1 MLFSPLNCSFSFY
14 LNFFHLLSF
23 KIDAKISRFTPSKM
37 GWQNHA
43 RYYLKLFLNFN
54 SYFVA
59 GMCKRMEVWTEQTG
73 ITIFIYSQLFFC
85 LIVGF
90 LFRTKIR
97 KKCSSNSSSSFFTES
112 YWKSSEN
119 NHFWFLLFCFLF
131 GKYQNFAI
139 QKKQLPETL
148 ITTVKTASNN

>member
-1 MLFSPLNCSFSFY
+1 MPKSLGS
-14 LNFFHLLSF
+14 HLLKWGDRTMQDIIWNFSW
-23 KIDAKISRFTPSKM
+23 TLT
-37 GWQNHA
+37 GT
-43 RYYLKLFLNFN
+43 LFQ
-54 SYFVA
+54 V
-59 GMCKRMEVWTEQTG
+59 CVRRMEVWTEQTG

-85 LIVGF
+85 LIIGF

>member
-14 LNFFHLLSF
+14 LNFFHLPSF
-23 KIDAKISRFTPSKM
+23 KIDAKISTFTPSKM

-43 RYYLKLFLNFN
+43 RHYLKLFLNFN
-54 SYFVA
+54 WYFVP
-59 GMCKRMEVWTEQTG
+59 GMCKENRSLNWADWHNH
-73 ITIFIYSQLFFC
+73 FHLFTVIFC
-85 LIVGF
+85 LIIGF

-97 KKCSSNSSSSFFTES
+97 KKCSSNSCSSFFTES

-119 NHFWFLLFCFLF
+119 SHFWFLLLCFLF

-139 QKKQLPETL
+139 QKKQLPET
-148 ITTVKTASNN
+148 